1 MKKELLF
8 LCMALMTLGISAQTP
23 IPNADFELWTTNTI
37 ENPMYFPFTSNQNVF
52 RDGRSSNVVKHT
64 PAYHGQYA
72 VELTTTSNALAFM
85 MNTDPH
91 DGNMQLWTNGIAY
104 TEMPTGIRGYYKY
117 NVATA
122 DSALIFFTFRK
133 NHAIIG
139 DYEFKIGGV
148 KTNYSLFDF
157 EFTPVL
163 TQTPDSLIIGFVAS
177 DYYKNNSGVPGSML
191 VLDSLTLKGVT
202 ANPVAFDGDFE
213 NWELMNMGL
222 SLNNWNDTNKE
233 GVGLNRSV
241 DMKKGQYALELTSY
255 LGDQD
260 NQPRNQPG
268 FLSNGYWDNTC
279 GCMKGGIPFVN
290 KIDTLSFWYKYNPV
304 SGDQAQVNI
313 GFRKNGTQF
322 DGRSINL
329 NASATYQ
336 YAELPF
342 EMGMDPDSVIISII
356 SSLWANTSLS
366 FVGSKLTI
374 DDLNFK
380 TKANTTNNSELE
392 LMPLLSPNPTH
403 GIINF
408 NNSGNDIKSIAIYSV
423 TGEVMYKTLGNVSQ
437 IDIAALKS
445 AVYIVQIETDR
456 KTYINKIV
464 KL

>member
-37 ENPMYFPFTSNQNVF
+37 ENPMYFPFTSNQSTF
-52 RDGRSSNVVKHT
+52 REGRSSNVVKHT

-91 DGNMQLWTNGIAY
+91 EGNMQLWTNGIAY

-122 DSALIFFTFRK
+122 DSALVFFTFRK

-139 DYEFKIGGV
+139 DYEFKIGGL
-148 KTNYSLFDF
+148 KTSYTLFDF
-157 EFTPVL
+157 DFMPAL

-177 DYYKNNSGVPGSML
+177 DFYKNNSGVPGSKL
-191 VLDSLTLKGVT
+191 VLDSLTFKGVT
-202 ANPVAFDGDFE
+202 ANPAAFDGDFE
-213 NWELMNMGL
+213 NWEQMNMGL
-222 SLNNWNDTNKE
+222 SLNSWNDTNKDGE
-233 GVGLNRSV
+233 GFNRST

-255 LGDQD
+255 LGEQD
-260 NQPRNQPG
+260 GQARNQPG

-279 GCMKGGIPFVN
+279 GCMKGGIPFEN
-290 KIDTLSFWYKYNPV
+290 KIDTISFWYKYNPT
-304 SGDQAQVNI
+304 SGDQAQLNLE
-313 GFRKNGTQF
+313 FRKNGNQF
-322 DGRSINL
+322 DSKYVNL
-329 NASATYQ
+329 NASETYQ
-336 YAELPF
+336 YIELPF
-342 EMGMDPDSVIISII
+342 ELGMAPDSIILSVI
-356 SSLWANTSLS
+356 SSLWDHTALS

-380 TKANTTNNSELE
+380 KKVNTTNNSELV
-392 LMPLLSPNPTH
+392 LMPLLSPNPTR
-403 GIINF
+403 GVINLY
-408 NNSGNDIKSIAIYSV
+408 NSGNDVKSIAIYSV
-423 TGEVMYKTLGNVSQ
+423 TGEMMYKTLGNVSQ
-437 IDIAALKS
+437 IDIATLKS
-445 AVYIVQIETDR
+445 AVYIVEIKTER
-456 KTYINKIV
+456 KTYIKKIV